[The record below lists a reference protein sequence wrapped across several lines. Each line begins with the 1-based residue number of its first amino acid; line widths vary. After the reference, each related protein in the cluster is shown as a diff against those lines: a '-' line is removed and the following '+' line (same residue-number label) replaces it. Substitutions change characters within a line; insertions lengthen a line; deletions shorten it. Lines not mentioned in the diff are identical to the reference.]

1 MILYNST
8 DRDCIRFCFMD
19 LLQCELHEIN
29 EMWNTHLIRPDRARK
44 NVSGTPEELFFIP
57 GIRGMA
63 SHYYCDT
70 IIIYYNNL

>member
-44 NVSGTPEELFFIP
+44 NV
-57 GIRGMA
+57 IRGMA